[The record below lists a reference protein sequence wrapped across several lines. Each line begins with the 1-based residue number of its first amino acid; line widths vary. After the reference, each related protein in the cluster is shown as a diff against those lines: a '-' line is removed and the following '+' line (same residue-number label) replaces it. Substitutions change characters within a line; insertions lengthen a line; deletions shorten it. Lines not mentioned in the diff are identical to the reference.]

1 MHEEPKLRSELYVD
15 MDQAKKR
22 EKMEVILN
30 FDRGTINKIGKS
42 KFTVS
47 IMSLVVEIF
56 QSRWRDVIYISQFDD
71 NKGSTE

>member
-1 MHEEPKLRSELYVD
+1 
-15 MDQAKKR
+15 
-22 EKMEVILN
+22 MEVILN